1 VPDNEDKTPP
11 IKSIP
16 IIDFLAILT
25 GTKPRKLDG
34 KKRLQPEPVR
44 PLRLHEQP
52 IPLTPSER
60 VHFGRVPLDACG
72 APHCRSQLAAFEA
85 GEANIDAGR
94 MNLFSFDDDINAL
107 HFIARYERA
116 GLGRLAD
123 GHRKRLAAYRA
134 EEAAHGKPFQKLNP
148 YLVATYD
155 SEELMLRMYGTPDED
170 RGRII
175 QFHRRCAEI
184 NAAESKGLPSRYS
197 SAEPV

>member
-1 VPDNEDKTPP
+1 MPDNDDNTPP

-25 GTKPRKLDG
+25 GTSARKFNR

-44 PLRLHEQP
+44 PHTLHEQP
-52 IPLTPSER
+52 VPLTARER
-60 VHFGRVPLDACG
+60 VHFGSVPLDARG

-116 GLGRLAD
+116 GLGHLAD

-134 EEAAHGKPFQKLNP
+134 EEAAYGKPFQKLNP
-148 YLVATYD
+148 YLVATND
-155 SEELMLRMYGTPDED
+155 SEELMLRKYGTPDED
-170 RGRII
+170 RARII
-175 QFHRRCAEI
+175 QFYRRCAEI
-184 NAAESKGLPSRYS
+184 KAAESRRLPSRYS